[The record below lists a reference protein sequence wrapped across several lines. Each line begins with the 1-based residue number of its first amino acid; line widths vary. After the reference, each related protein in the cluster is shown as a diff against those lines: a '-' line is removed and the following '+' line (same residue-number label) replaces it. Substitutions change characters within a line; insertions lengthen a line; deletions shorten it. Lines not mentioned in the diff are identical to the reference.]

1 MTLPVPA
8 VSVVMPVRNVERS
21 IDATMRSLVGQ
32 TLREWELVV
41 VDDGSTD
48 ATVARL
54 RAWAAADRRIVVHV
68 DGRNQGISARLNQ
81 GVARCRAELVAR
93 MDGDDIC
100 YPQRLEKQV
109 AYLRAHPDVDLVG
122 AGEMVF
128 SSDGTPRGP
137 RTVEGGHEL
146 VTADVLHGIPL
157 SHPTWLGRRRWF
169 VEHPYDGRRN
179 GCEDQDVLL
188 RAHRTSRYANM
199 PDVLLAYREDGIKLR
214 RSVRTRFVQGGML
227 VRWGLRNG
235 RFAASLL
242 AAAEH
247 LARGARD
254 ALAVATHQERR
265 VLARR
270 VRTPTAAERSVFA
283 ELWNRVNLRDSPERV
298 GP

>member
-1 MTLPVPA
+1 MTPPIPA
-8 VSVVMPVRNVERS
+8 VGIVMPVRDVERS
-21 IDATMRSLVGQ
+21 IDAAMRSLAGQ
-32 TLREWELVV
+32 TFQDWELVV

-54 RAWAAADRRIVVHV
+54 RAWAAADRRVSVHV
-68 DGRNQGISARLNQ
+68 DGRNLGISARLNQ
-81 GVARCRAELVAR
+81 CVALCRAELVAR

-100 YPQRLEKQV
+100 YPDRLEKQV
-109 AYLRAHPDVDLVG
+109 AFLRAHPDVDLVG

-137 RTVEGGHEL
+137 RSDEGEHEA

-157 SHPTWLGRRRWF
+157 SHPTWTGRRRWF
-169 VEHPYDGRRN
+169 VEHPYDGRCD
-179 GCEDQDVLL
+179 GCEDQEVLL
-188 RAHRTSRYANM
+188 RAYRTSRYANL

-214 RSVRTRFVQGGML
+214 RSVRTRFVQGGVL
-227 VRWGLRNG
+227 IRWGRRNG
-235 RFAASLL
+235 RLGAGVL

-254 ALAVATHQERR
+254 VLAVATRQEQR
-265 VLARR
+265 VLTRR
-270 VRTPTAAERSVFA
+270 VRTPTAAERAAFA
-283 ELWNRVNLRDSPERV
+283 ALWNRVNLRDSPERV